1 MGDST
6 YHNLDTMKFINSQNA
21 PNNSIGS
28 IFGEGSLTM
37 VIAILALVASI
48 AAIGISIASGKQ
60 KAVTAPTPTETD
72 N

>member
-1 MGDST
+1 
-6 YHNLDTMKFINSQNA
+6 
-21 PNNSIGS
+21 
-28 IFGEGSLTM
+28 M

-60 KAVTAPTPTETD
+60 KAVAANTSAETD